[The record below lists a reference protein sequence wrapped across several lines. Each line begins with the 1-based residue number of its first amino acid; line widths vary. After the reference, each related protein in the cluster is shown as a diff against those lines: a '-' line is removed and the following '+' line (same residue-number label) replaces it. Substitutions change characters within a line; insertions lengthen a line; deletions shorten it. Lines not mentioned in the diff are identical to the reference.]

1 MSQNGSY
8 RGNESTSIL
17 TSSSLSNSSGGGDRF
32 LKATQTS
39 VDELTGDIK
48 KHPQLSLA
56 LEEVFESFLQDTF
69 KKVKKLL
76 TVSETL
82 EPVNGHVIDYT
93 PYVLT
98 STRGYVI
105 AYFRCQDCID
115 LSYIFYS
122 IYNTITNDL
131 KTMKDYNEFISKQMY
146 YPDLPSM
153 YKASKKSLGYTPL
166 PSFCRGSRYHQEY
179 FFGDLV
185 DTLIRPMPIDIYY
198 LHLVLHKIQS
208 TANSRKFEKNYWM
221 KFYQLINKGEYLE
234 DAHITCY
241 KMIQKNMN
249 IWVNYWGRIPAIHP
263 VLFNSY
269 FQTLMIFYPFKIR
282 YCIKASYCYKKLEIV
297 KILYAFMDNWDIVD
311 QISQKMTKITV
322 YQ

>member
-1 MSQNGSY
+1 MSQNCSY
-8 RGNESTSIL
+8 RNNDSTSIL
-17 TSSSLSNSSGGGDRF
+17 TSSFLSNSSGGNRF

-39 VDELTGDIK
+39 FDELTGDIK
-48 KHPQLSLA
+48 KYPKLSLA

-82 EPVNGHVIDYT
+82 EPVRGHVIDYT
-93 PYVLT
+93 PYALT

-105 AYFRCQDCID
+105 AYLRCQDCID
-115 LSYIFYS
+115 LSDKFYS
-122 IYNTITNDL
+122 INNQITDNLQTIRCYN
-131 KTMKDYNEFISKQMY
+131 KYISEQMY

-153 YKASKKSLGYTPL
+153 YKASKKSVGYTPL
-166 PSFCRGSRYHQEY
+166 PILIKPHYHLKY
-179 FFGDLV
+179 FLGDLV
-185 DTLIRPMPIDIYY
+185 NTLIQPMPIDIYY